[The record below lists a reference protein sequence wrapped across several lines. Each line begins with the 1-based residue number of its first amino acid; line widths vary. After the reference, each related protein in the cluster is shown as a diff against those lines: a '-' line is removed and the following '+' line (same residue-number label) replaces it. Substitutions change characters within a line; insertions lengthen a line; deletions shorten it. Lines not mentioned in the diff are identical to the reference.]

1 MGSNAARLEGAL
13 DMETYFDNMTAQ
25 EGSADKLLRDFR
37 VLVHDAEELVKDG
50 CRVVGEQSVI
60 AAEQADQAVRRY
72 PAATAGVAFGF
83 GLLVGLLLGRR

>member
-1 MGSNAARLEGAL
+1 
-13 DMETYFDNMTAQ
+13 METYFDNMTAQ
-25 EGSADKLLRDFR
+25 EGSADKLARDFR
-37 VLVHDAEELVKDG
+37 VLLHDAEELVKDG

-83 GLLVGLLLGRR
+83 GLLGFGLLVGLLLGRR